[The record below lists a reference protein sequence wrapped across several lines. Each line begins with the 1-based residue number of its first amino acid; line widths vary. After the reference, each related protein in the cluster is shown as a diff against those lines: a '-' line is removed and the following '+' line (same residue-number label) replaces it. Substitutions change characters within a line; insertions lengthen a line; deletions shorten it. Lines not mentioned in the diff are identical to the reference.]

1 MRRALALGAAL
12 ALAGVPVAEARS
24 PLLRSVSKSVKLK
37 DGLKKASVKCPRG
50 YAALHGA
57 PTRPPLDAVATRS
70 VPGKRA
76 RSWAFSIAA
85 DSSAKLRV
93 VVRCGRHVRWSTR
106 SRKNVKVAAD
116 TTRLVKLRCPKG
128 RAAVGYGYRQ
138 GLTLDTPQVPPTI
151 DLYRARLSGR
161 IASLGLRNDTTEDGR
176 ITLYAQC
183 LKRPKGTR
191 LRGKVFRD
199 RVASGESDKKHRCPR
214 RTQVLSPG
222 FDFDPADGVSANA
235 AYPSGKN
242 GGRWRFESSL
252 LDQASANTY
261 LLCLRG

>member
-12 ALAGVPVAEARS
+12 ALVAVPAAEARS
-24 PLLRSVSKSVKLK
+24 PLLRSASKSVKLK
-37 DGLKKASVKCPRG
+37 DGLKRATVKCPRG

-57 PTRPPLDAVATRS
+57 PTRPPLDVVATRS
-70 VPGKRA
+70 VPGKGS
-76 RSWAFSIAA
+76 RSWAFSFAA
-85 DSSAKLRV
+85 DSSARLRA
-93 VVRCGRHVRWSTR
+93 VVRCGRHVSWSTR
-106 SRKNVKVAAD
+106 RRKNVKVAAD
-116 TTRLVKLRCPKG
+116 ATRLVKLRCPRG
-128 RAAVGYGYRQ
+128 RAAVGYGYQQ
-138 GLTLDTPQVPPTI
+138 GITLDTPQVPPNI

-176 ITLYAQC
+176 ITVVVQC
-183 LKRPKGTR
+183 LKRPRGTR

-199 RVASGESDKKHRCPR
+199 KVASGESDKKHRCPR
-214 RTQVLSPG
+214 RSQVLSAG
-222 FDFDPADGVSANA
+222 FDFDPNNGVSANA